1 MEPGDRPIDGR
12 DLPVVTPGASFDLSV
27 VISTH
32 DRPVLL
38 RQAIDAVRAQ
48 THPGPI
54 EIVVVW
60 DKAEPD
66 ESLADPD
73 PRRTVRVMRNDGDL
87 GLPGSR
93 NSGAGAATAPII
105 GFCDDDDLW
114 RPEKVT
120 KQLARMAESGADT
133 CVTGIEI
140 TTDDRSTFHGT
151 ERVLTYT
158 DLLRTRR
165 VEGSMQSVLVRREAF
180 FGAIGPLDPHIPG
193 GFAEDYEWILRAARH
208 EDVVVVPEPLVEMRW
223 IAPSHFRQRWTD
235 WEAALGLVLERNP
248 EFASV
253 PAGKARVQGQIA
265 FAVAGQGR
273 RREAIRRALDAWK
286 LSWREPRAYLAVAVA
301 AGVPAASIVRVLNQR
316 GRGI

>member
-1 MEPGDRPIDGR
+1 MDPGADGR
-12 DLPVVTPGASFDLSV
+12 YDLSV

-60 DKAEPD
+60 DKADPD
-66 ESLADPD
+66 PSLADDD
-73 PRRTVRVMRNDGDL
+73 PLRTVRVMRNDGTP
-87 GLPGSR
+87 GLPGGR
-93 NSGAGAATAPII
+93 NAGAAATTGPII

-114 RPEKVT
+114 RPEKVAR
-120 KQLARMAESGADT
+120 QLARMAESGADT

-140 TTDDRSTFHGT
+140 TTEDRSTVHGH
-151 ERVLTYT
+151 EPILRHE

-165 VEGSMQSVLVRREAF
+165 VEASMQSVLVRREAF
-180 FGAIGPLDPHIPG
+180 FGPIGPLDADIPG
-193 GFAEDYEWILRAARH
+193 GYAEDYEWVLRAARH
-208 EDVVVVPEPLVEMRW
+208 QDIVVVPEPLVEMRW
-223 IAPSHFRQRWTD
+223 IAASHFRQRWPD

-248 EFASV
+248 EFATV
-253 PAGKARVQGQIA
+253 PAGRARIEGQIA

-273 RREAIRRALDAWK
+273 RREALARARDAWR

-301 AGVPAASIVRVLNQR
+301 LGLSPGVIVRTLNKR